1 MNRQRDKDIKE
12 SLAIIEQTQNILSNQ
27 NSKENPTLSLQAEL
41 TKISVAPNS
50 RYKSPYDDILRS
62 LESSKQSNNLSKS
75 NQNTTPL

>member
-12 SLAIIEQTQNILSNQ
+12 SLAIIEQTENILSNQ

-50 RYKSPYDDILRS
+50 PYKSPYDDILRS
-62 LESSKQSNNLSKS
+62 LESSKQSNN
-75 NQNTTPL
+75 